1 MKIKVCGMRQSENIA
16 ELAQLGPDYM
26 GFIFYEKSPRFFQG
40 EIPELPES
48 IQKVG
53 VFVDAPLGFVL
64 QQVEAHDLQVV
75 QLHGKEDE
83 GYIRL
88 LGELLHGDVHIWKVF
103 SIGEK
108 FNFKKIKPFEE
119 LVDAFMFDTR
129 GPAPGGNGTTFDW
142 NLLKH
147 YPSKTPV
154 IVSGGIGLDE
164 LPAVKELL
172 TTKLPILAIDVNSRF
187 ESEPGLKKIDD
198 LKTLFDYEL

>member
-26 GFIFYEKSPRFFQG
+26 GFIFYEKSPRFFEG